1 MRRCHRQGRPG
12 RRRWKVLLR
21 WHLLEG
27 MLRVSFARWP
37 ALKVNLWRLTGHGMW
52 PERERERVHR
62 LLSSSAE
69 GVQRLMASNTER
81 REQFEELCLLRSWV
95 SSYDFPS
102 SAHCK

>member
-1 MRRCHRQGRPG
+1 VESVVALASTRGDVEGLIR
-12 RRRWKVLLR
+12 KVAR
-21 WHLLEG
+21 LEG
-27 MLRVSFARWP
+27 ELVEAHWARDV
-37 ALKVNLWRLTGHGMW
+37 A
-52 PERERERVHR
+52 RERERVHR